1 LTANAVC
8 AKTLGMISHRRR
20 FLKQLATTSAALA
33 SSSWLASIGYTQTV
47 RSPARVLL
55 NRARIRSDLDRRI
68 LGSFVEHLG
77 RCVYGG
83 VYEPGSK
90 FADENGFRKDVIA
103 QVKELGVPVIR
114 YPGGNFISGYH
125 WLDSVG
131 PKKDRPT
138 VLDRAWN
145 SIETNQL
152 RSPGSAVLNQLGN
165 RGLMAQGA
173 RRQAR
178 PMRFAQKLP
187 RQQHPVRAAIADT
200 AKRLP
205 ADLKAPAAGSSL
217 FSVEC
222 RPQSGLFSSATWP
235 NHSFRADFLSIAQPF
250 MAGPSGQTSQTSP
263 VRDDRAFVPDGT

>member
-1 LTANAVC
+1 
-8 AKTLGMISHRRR
+8 MISHRRR

-152 RSPGSAVLNQLGN
+152 RSPSSAVLNQLGN

-187 RQQHPVRAAIADT
+187 RQQHHVRAAIADT

-205 ADLKAPAAGSSL
+205 ADS
-217 FSVEC
+217 
-222 RPQSGLFSSATWP
+222 
-235 NHSFRADFLSIAQPF
+235 
-250 MAGPSGQTSQTSP
+250 
-263 VRDDRAFVPDGT
+263 